1 MPVLL
6 FEKVA
11 HEASKADC
19 VDAEHKDD
27 VLVRVVAVVVVQ
39 ALHPDILE
47 ARAIRNNNGNNS
59 IDSNNNYNYDKNSND
74 NNNNGSNNKDN
85 NNYKNFNT
93 TYVYTFYNNNMKTS
107 N

>member
-47 ARAIRNNNGNNS
+47 ARAIRNNNNS
-59 IDSNNNYNYDKNSND
+59 IDS
-74 NNNNGSNNKDN
+74 KDN
-85 NNYKNFNT
+85 
-93 TYVYTFYNNNMKTS
+93 
-107 N
+107 